1 MCGATRQVVVLT
13 CRLCGLSPRVRGNRL
28 PCLAIPRRIGPI
40 PACAGQPGSGRR
52 RKRTAWAYPRVCG
65 ATMPVIASVIWG
77 AGLSPRVRGNLQPQ
91 RLSARGIGPI
101 PACAGQPKPG
111 RVLQAQRGAY
121 PRVCGATY
129 DEITAPKRA
138 PGLSPRVRGNP
149 QEGCFAGLPCGPI
162 PACAGQPFRLE
173 DFTSLRVAYPR
184 VCGATKV
191 AEAYAGPAS
200 GLSPR
205 VRGNRATAAQF
216 LRWPGPIPAC
226 AGQPAARF
234 TACTSARAYPR
245 VCGATRQVVV
255 LTCRL
260 CGLSPRVRGNRD

>member
-77 AGLSPRVRGNLQPQ
+77 A
-91 RLSARGIGPI
+91 
-101 PACAGQPKPG
+101 
-111 RVLQAQRGAY
+111 
-121 PRVCGATY
+121 
-129 DEITAPKRA
+129 
-138 PGLSPRVRGNP
+138 GLSPRVRGNP